1 LIIQGG
7 KESLPQRNNEIM
19 KKIIFPALFF
29 LIVSCSGAKIDD
41 YEAQKSNKSS
51 SASSRIN
58 NIQSGSNTI
67 LKDLDE

>member
-1 LIIQGG
+1 
-7 KESLPQRNNEIM
+7 M
-19 KKIIFPALFF
+19 KKIIFSALFF
-29 LIVSCSGAKIDD
+29 LTLSCSNAKIDD

-58 NIQSGSNTI
+58 NIQSGSKTI

>member
-1 LIIQGG
+1 
-7 KESLPQRNNEIM
+7 M
-19 KKIIFPALFF
+19 KKIIITALFF
-29 LIVSCSGAKIDD
+29 LIVSCSGP
-41 YEAQKSNKSS
+41 EAHDHEAHKSHKSS

>member
-1 LIIQGG
+1 
-7 KESLPQRNNEIM
+7 M
-19 KKIIFPALFF
+19 KKIIFLTLFF
-29 LIVSCSGAKIDD
+29 LILSCSSARIDD

-58 NIQSGSNTI
+58 NIQSGSKTI

>member
-1 LIIQGG
+1 
-7 KESLPQRNNEIM
+7 M
-19 KKIIFPALFF
+19 KKIIFTALFF
-29 LIVSCSGAKIDD
+29 LITACSSAKILDH
-41 YEAQKSNKSS
+41 EAHKSNKSS

>member
-1 LIIQGG
+1 
-7 KESLPQRNNEIM
+7 M
-19 KKIIFPALFF
+19 KKIIFSALFF
-29 LIVSCSGAKIDD
+29 LTLSCSNVKIDD

-58 NIQSGSNTI
+58 NIQSGSKTI